1 MQASLKSLW
10 VHARQA
16 LTWKHLKDSRYRQAA
31 FWLSYLPLWLFFG
44 NPYLAGPAALALL
57 FWADRLHAQYM
68 RALTDRIEA
77 KGGFSWDVAVNQVKV
92 GSILDADY
100 ALIRHRIFS
109 DVRVYVAQV
118 LNILRVALSSFD
130 YCYRAIP
137 LGLFWVGVALAVFSP
152 ETISSVLAALQG
164 ATAESIK
171 HAVSMAGSLLALMMI
186 LSVAFH
192 WTTGLSRFGFVNRF
206 DEAVGIAVRK
216 HCGVAAE
223 GSVVLS
229 RWGDGGPVVGDE
241 MAFLRSDPN
250 KDKPRHSCRGE
261 MQKCKK
267 H

>member
-1 MQASLKSLW
+1 MKASLKSLW
-10 VHARQA
+10 SHARQA
-16 LTWKHLKDSRYRQAA
+16 FTWKNLKESRYRQAA
-31 FWLSYLPLWLFFG
+31 FWMTYLPLWWFFG

-57 FWADRLHAQYM
+57 LGVDRLHAQYM
-68 RALTDRIEA
+68 RALIARIEA
-77 KGGFSWDVAVNQVKV
+77 KDGFSWDVEVNQVKV
-92 GSILDADY
+92 GSILGADY
-100 ALIRHRIFS
+100 ALIRHRVFS

-118 LNILRVALSSFD
+118 LNLLRVALNSFD

-171 HAVSMAGSLLALMMI
+171 HTVSMAGSLLALMMI

-192 WTTGLSRFGFVNRF
+192 WMFGLSRFGFINRF
-206 DEAVGIAVRK
+206 DEAVGTAVRK

-229 RWGDGGPVVGDE
+229 RWVDGGPVFGDE
-241 MAFLRSDPN
+241 MAFLRRDRS
-250 KDKPRHSCRGE
+250 H
-261 MQKCKK
+261 
-267 H
+267 

>member
-1 MQASLKSLW
+1 MKASLKSLW
-10 VHARQA
+10 QYVRQT
-16 LTWKHLKDSRYRQAA
+16 LTRQNLKESRYRMAA
-31 FWLSYLPLWLFFG
+31 FWLTYLPLWWFFG

-57 FWADRLHAQYM
+57 LGVDRLHAQYM
-68 RALTDRIEA
+68 RALAVRIDA
-77 KGGFSWDVAVNQVKV
+77 KDGFSWDVEVNQVKV

-100 ALIRHRIFS
+100 ALIRHRVFS

-118 LNILRVALSSFD
+118 LNLLRVALNSFD

-171 HAVSMAGSLLALMMI
+171 HAVSMAGSLLALMMM

-192 WTTGLSRFGFVNRF
+192 WMFGLSRFGFINRF
-206 DEAVGIAVRK
+206 DEAVGTAVRK

-223 GSVVLS
+223 GSIVLS
-229 RWGDGGPVVGDE
+229 RWVEGSPVFGDE
-241 MAFLRSDPN
+241 MAFLRR
-250 KDKPRHSCRGE
+250 DKSR
-261 MQKCKK
+261 
-267 H
+267 